1 MFREYFGQRM
11 AAAVLVLAGFVL
23 LSGYENDLA
32 DNVRSHSRWMADTAA
47 KMEKDND
54 SASASLTGRLIAKG
68 DVIADAGGAD
78 KASKGD
84 IRAWYAARYE
94 LEAAKW
100 TRDRLKGIRRAADV
114 SRAKVEKLSRYM
126 THKLTALLVL
136 LLGALAAFFIY
147 NFERKYKLLLLG
159 NAGLAALLYGF
170 FIAVLLWV
178 FDWWPKG
185 WFSCGSALIGL
196 LAGAGLLAI
205 LLYQARKT
213 FSLGAAAPGPGLVI
227 SAGFLK
233 ITWLA
238 GPVFYAPYFLVLCV
252 MIEEIFNTGVI
263 TNNPDPVM
271 SVLFGYSIAAF
282 LALPLRIKG
291 AAGKFGKQG
300 GL

>member
-1 MFREYFGQRM
+1 MFREYFSQKM

-23 LSGYENDLA
+23 LGSYEGELTGK
-32 DNVRSHSRWMADTAA
+32 VQRSCWGMANTAA
-47 KMEKDND
+47 RMEKDYE
-54 SASASLTGRLIAKG
+54 SAFTGLTGSLIVKG

-94 LEAAKW
+94 LEAAKEA
-100 TRDRLKGIRRAADV
+100 RDRLKSIRRAADD
-114 SRAKVEKLSRYM
+114 SRAKAEKLSRYM
-126 THKLTALLVL
+126 TYKLTALLVL

-147 NFERKYKLLLLG
+147 NFERKHKLLLLG
-159 NAGLAALLYGF
+159 NAGLAALLYGY

-185 WFSCGSALIGL
+185 WFSYGNALIGL
-196 LAGAGLLAI
+196 LAGAGLLFI

-213 FSLGAAAPGPGLVI
+213 FTLGADAPAPGRVL
-227 SAGFLK
+227 SADFLK

-238 GPVFYAPYFLVLCV
+238 APVFYAPYFLVLCV

-263 TNNPDPVM
+263 EHNPDPVM
-271 SVLFGYSIAAF
+271 SVLLGYSIAAF

-300 GL
+300 GI